1 MDLSAGIDLSLLT
14 LALLALAGFSAGWVD
29 AIVGGGG
36 LLQLP
41 ALLLVPGIAPIQ
53 ALATN
58 KLGSIMGTSVSALT
72 YYRRIQPDMRTGLP
86 MAGAA
91 LVMAILGA
99 RLASLVPAD
108 SLRIIILIVLI
119 GVALYTLTTPQ
130 LGRAT
135 TLRWRT
141 CTHLIVALGLGALLG
156 LYDGMLGPGTGTFL
170 VLSLVSVLGYAF
182 LPASAIA
189 KIVNFA
195 TNLGALIFFIPA
207 GAVVWAAGLVLGFAN
222 MIGGYVGARMAI
234 AKGARF
240 IRIVFLTVVFALILR
255 IGWDVV
261 ASLG

>member
-119 GVALYTLTTPQ
+119 GVALYTLATPQ

-141 CTHLIVALGLGALLG
+141 RTHLIVALGLGALLG

-170 VLSLVSVLGYAF
+170 VLSLVSVLGFAF

-261 ASLG
+261 SSLG